1 MDEKGNL
8 RRVKSDLKLNSI
20 DQSFDISTDKLNT
33 SLPLIKIDQVQSPGK
48 SQVDN
53 EQFDGT
59 KVIIVNPL
67 G

>member
-33 SLPLIKIDQVQSPGK
+33 SLPLIKID
-48 SQVDN
+48 
-53 EQFDGT
+53 
-59 KVIIVNPL
+59 
-67 G
+67 